1 MQSIATFLTYL
12 STGIDRVLRLVALV
26 GLVLMVGFIALQV
39 VARYG
44 FAAPPAWTEE
54 AARYAMVWVGLLGA
68 AISFKTGFDPRLVKL
83 PVTLPRPV
91 LALAALLRGSAV
103 VVFLGPILFYCF
115 YGPGLNPARSFL
127 ARNLH
132 TTAETFDMP
141 TIFVAITVP
150 IFIIAIFIHGLA
162 HCANALV
169 PTQAPAKTPAKTP
182 AERET
187 NAPDHA

>member
-1 MQSIATFLTYL
+1 MKAVVFDIGQVLVRWDPHLAYL
-12 STGIDRVLRLVALV
+12 DAL
-26 GLVLMVGFIALQV
+26 GS
-39 VARYG
+39 R
-44 FAAPPAWTEE
+44 E
-54 AARYAMVWVGLLGA
+54 AAA
-68 AISFKTGFDPRLVKL
+68 A
-83 PVTLPRPV
+83 
-91 LALAALLRGSAV
+91 
-103 VVFLGPILFYCF
+103 FLE
-115 YGPGLNPARSFL
+115 RVDFL

>member
-1 MQSIATFLTYL
+1 M
-12 STGIDRVLRLVALV
+12 
-26 GLVLMVGFIALQV
+26 
-39 VARYG
+39 
-44 FAAPPAWTEE
+44 
-54 AARYAMVWVGLLGA
+54 
-68 AISFKTGFDPRLVKL
+68 
-83 PVTLPRPV
+83 
-91 LALAALLRGSAV
+91 
-103 VVFLGPILFYCF
+103 
-115 YGPGLNPARSFL
+115 NPARSFL

-169 PTQAPAKTPAKTP
+169 PTQAPAKTPA
-182 AERET
+182 ERET